1 MIISRKTSR
10 QLIVRRCFCVEAR
23 NVPPPCLVSIRPN
36 NFKLRNAS
44 LTEDRP
50 TPRRS
55 EMTHSEGYFSPA
67 CILSYRN
74 CWTISKN
81 TFFCSVFLSIRS
93 TSRSIAF
100 AQINIRPKV
109 LSSFSRCL
117 DTYYKERK
125 STTFRGWWLLLNEY
139 KKWSDHFLYFKLSY
153 KIVI

>member
-93 TSRSIAF
+93 TPRSIYSPWNNYRCHFPF
-100 AQINIRPKV
+100 AQINNASKGFI
-109 LSSFSRCL
+109 L
-117 DTYYKERK
+117 
-125 STTFRGWWLLLNEY
+125 
-139 KKWSDHFLYFKLSY
+139 FLRADAF
-153 KIVI
+153 V

>member
-67 CILSYRN
+67 CILSCRN

-93 TSRSIAF
+93 TPRSIYSPWNNYRCRFPF
-100 AQINIRPKV
+100 AQINIASKG
-109 LSSFSRCL
+109 FI
-117 DTYYKERK
+117 
-125 STTFRGWWLLLNEY
+125 F
-139 KKWSDHFLYFKLSY
+139 
-153 KIVI
+153 IQ